1 MKGVLKKIINNEN
14 LNIIINVLIHV
25 AILFSFLTIIFWTYI
40 KNIETANIQQQLGQI
55 TENSTIN
62 ILNKFIAFKD
72 EWNKNNPGK
81 KIIITKEMWNKI
93 VSWCNQEIQKS
104 SHTNEYILKH
114 NKTIFKTVMIIM
126 IILWSVT
133 LFLIITAKCILKKQ
147 FPLMWII
154 SQNICLFTIVGFLE
168 FWFFTKVVSKYI
180 PVSPSFISETILDE
194 LKKFL

>member
-40 KNIETANIQQQLGQI
+40 KNIEATNIQQQLSQI

-62 ILNKFIAFKD
+62 ILNKFLAFKD
-72 EWNKNNPGK
+72 EWNENHSE

-104 SHTNEYILKH
+104 SQINVYIIKH

-126 IILWSVT
+126 IVLWSVT

-154 SQNICLFTIVGFLE
+154 SQNICLFTVVGFLE

-180 PVSPSFISETILDE
+180 PVSPSSISETILDE